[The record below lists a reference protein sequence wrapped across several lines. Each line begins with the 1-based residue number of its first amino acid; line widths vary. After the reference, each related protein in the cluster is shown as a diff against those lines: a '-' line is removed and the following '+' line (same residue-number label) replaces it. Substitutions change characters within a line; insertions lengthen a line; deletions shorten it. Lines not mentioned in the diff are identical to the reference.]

1 MNNPTIVVAHKIKDR
16 IRFKLSHPIRNSLAV
31 MEELTKKD
39 GIRTARYT
47 DITKSIVVEY
57 NSYRISE
64 DEVIM
69 RVIAMY
75 SKNYDLIPVRL
86 IYNSKKKNMLPM
98 AYYSLLTLIIGGVS
112 RYIPMNPK
120 ISELINWAVVGT
132 TIGAIGEHAY
142 KEINEKGYFDPEVV
156 SVMYLMNSIGKG
168 KFLMP
173 SAITW
178 GATFGRH
185 ILEMSYGRMLI
196 SVKEFK
202 NKCSNETYYD
212 ISVMPDTESSK
223 SANMLRVFLEKFIE
237 TEGNTIGKSF
247 MISGKGMS
255 KHEGSLFAG
264 FENGPAFMG
273 MNDKSRQVYKGAIN

>member
-1 MNNPTIVVAHKIKDR
+1 MNNPTIVVAHKILGR
-16 IRFKLSHPIRNSLAV
+16 VRFKLSHPIKNSLDT
-31 MEELTKKD
+31 MEELTKKE
-39 GIRTARYT
+39 GITEARYT
-47 DITKSIVVEY
+47 DITKSIVVSY
-57 NSYRISE
+57 NPYKIPE
-64 DEVIM
+64 EEVIM

-75 SKNYDLIPVRL
+75 SKNYDLIPIRL
-86 IYNSKKKNMLPM
+86 IYNSKKKNMPPM
-98 AYYSLLTLIIGGVS
+98 AYYSLLTLIIGGIS

-120 ISELINWAVVGT
+120 ISEIINWAVVGT

-156 SVMYLMNSIGKG
+156 SVMYLVNSIGKG
-168 KFLMP
+168 KFLIP

-202 NKCSNETYYD
+202 NKYSNETYYD
-212 ISVMPDTESSK
+212 ISVMPDNESSK
-223 SANMLRVFLEKFIE
+223 SANMIRVFLEKFIE

-247 MISGKGMS
+247 MISNKGMS

-264 FENGPAFMG
+264 FENGPSFMG
-273 MNDKSRQVYKGAIN
+273 MNDKSREMYRNAIN